1 MKAFHSVL
9 GALVILASGT
19 ALASDSWYVGATV
32 SNYNL
37 DNERA
42 VVDGIDGNQI
52 GLQIGKYLDESLSV
66 ELGYGANTGGDDFD
80 VLSLNGVLWL
90 NDQAA
95 KWRPYVLLGINQY
108 DFNDASNLV
117 AGHDDRSKQLLL
129 GVGVGTMI
137 NDHYQ
142 FRADVRGMSSLD
154 EDGEDVGVQL
164 SINRAFGGTAA
175 PAAAPE
181 PVAAPVVA
189 QEPEIRTI
197 TIRLNVEFEFNKD
210 TVLAVYGDQ
219 LEAIAAAMSVHED
232 IELVLEGHTDSRG
245 SDEYNNDLSARRAA
259 AVKQK
264 LSADYDIAADRISS
278 VGYGESRPIA
288 SNETDQGRARNR
300 RVVGEMS
307 FSEVVVD

>member
-19 ALASDSWYVGATV
+19 ASASDSWYMGATV

-42 VVDGIDGNQI
+42 VVDGIDGNQL

-90 NDQAA
+90 NEQAA
-95 KWRPYVLLGINQY
+95 KWRPYVLLGMNQY
-108 DFNDASNLV
+108 DFNDSSNLV
-117 AGHDDRSKQLLL
+117 SRHDYKSKQLLFGL
-129 GVGVGTMI
+129 GVGTMV
-137 NDHYQ
+137 NDDYQ
-142 FRADVRGMSSLD
+142 FRADVRGMNSLD
-154 EDGEDVGVQL
+154 EDGEDVGIQL
-164 SINRAFGGTAA
+164 SINRVFGGTAA
-175 PAAAPE
+175 PQH
-181 PVAAPVVA
+181 VAAPVVA
-189 QEPEIRTI
+189 QKPEIRTV

-219 LEAIAAAMSVHED
+219 LEAIAAAMSVHKD

-264 LSADYDIAADRISS
+264 LSVDYGIAADRISS

-288 SNETDQGRARNR
+288 SNQTDQGRARNR

>member
-19 ALASDSWYVGATV
+19 ASASDSWYMGATV

-42 VVDGIDGNQI
+42 VVDGIDGNQL
-52 GLQIGKYLDESLSV
+52 GLQIGKYLNESLSV

-90 NDQAA
+90 NEQAA
-95 KWRPYVLLGINQY
+95 KWRPYVLLGMNQY

-117 AGHDDRSKQLLL
+117 SRHDYKSKQLLFGL
-129 GVGVGTMI
+129 GVGTMV
-137 NDHYQ
+137 NDDYQ

-154 EDGEDVGVQL
+154 EDGEDVGIQL
-164 SINRAFGGTAA
+164 SINRVFGGTAA
-175 PAAAPE
+175 PE
-181 PVAAPVVA
+181 PVTAPVVA
-189 QEPEIRTI
+189 QKPEIRTI

-264 LSADYDIAADRISS
+264 LSVDYGIAADRISS
-278 VGYGESRPIA
+278 IGYGESRPIA
-288 SNETDQGRARNR
+288 SNQTDQGRARNR

-307 FSEVVVD
+307 FSEVAVD

>member
-19 ALASDSWYVGATV
+19 ASASDSWYMGATV

-37 DNERA
+37 DSERA
-42 VVDGIDGNQI
+42 VVDGIDGNQL
-52 GLQIGKYLDESLSV
+52 GLQIGKYLNESLSV

-90 NDQAA
+90 NEQAA
-95 KWRPYVLLGINQY
+95 KWRPYVLLGMNQY

-117 AGHDDRSKQLLL
+117 SRHGDRSKQLLFGL
-129 GVGVGTMI
+129 GVGTMF
-137 NDHYQ
+137 NDDYQ

-154 EDGEDVGVQL
+154 EDGEDVGIQL
-164 SINRAFGGTAA
+164 SINRVFGGTAA
-175 PAAAPE
+175 PQ

-189 QEPEIRTI
+189 QKPEIRTI

-264 LSADYDIAADRISS
+264 LSVDYGIAADRISS

-288 SNETDQGRARNR
+288 SNQTDQGRARNR

>member
-19 ALASDSWYVGATV
+19 ASASDSWYMGATV

-42 VVDGIDGNQI
+42 VVDGIDGNQL
-52 GLQIGKYLDESLSV
+52 GLQIGKYLNESLSV

-90 NDQAA
+90 NEQAA
-95 KWRPYVLLGINQY
+95 KWRPYVLLGMNQY

-117 AGHDDRSKQLLL
+117 SRHDDRSKQLLFGL
-129 GVGVGTMI
+129 GVGTMV
-137 NDHYQ
+137 NDDYQ

-154 EDGEDVGVQL
+154 EDGEDVGIQL
-164 SINRAFGGTAA
+164 SFNRVFGGTAA
-175 PAAAPE
+175 PQ

-189 QEPEIRTI
+189 QKPEIRTI

-219 LEAIAAAMSVHED
+219 LEAIAAAMSVHKD

-264 LSADYDIAADRISS
+264 LSVDYGIAADRISS

-288 SNETDQGRARNR
+288 SNQTDQGRARNR

-307 FSEVVVD
+307 FSEVAVD

>member
-19 ALASDSWYVGATV
+19 ASASDSWYMGATV

-42 VVDGIDGNQI
+42 VVDGIDGNQL
-52 GLQIGKYLDESLSV
+52 GLQIGKYLNESLSV

-90 NDQAA
+90 NEQAA
-95 KWRPYVLLGINQY
+95 KWRPYVLLGMNQY

-117 AGHDDRSKQLLL
+117 SRHDDRSKQLLFGL
-129 GVGVGTMI
+129 GVGTMV
-137 NDHYQ
+137 NDDYQ

-154 EDGEDVGVQL
+154 EDGEDVGIQL
-164 SINRAFGGTAA
+164 SFNRVFGGTAA
-175 PAAAPE
+175 PQ

-189 QEPEIRTI
+189 QKPEIRTI

-219 LEAIAAAMSVHED
+219 LEAIAAAMSVHKD

-264 LSADYDIAADRISS
+264 LSVDYGIAADRISS
-278 VGYGESRPIA
+278 IGYGESRPIA
-288 SNETDQGRARNR
+288 SNQTDQGRARNR

-307 FSEVVVD
+307 FSEVAVD